1 MRVTKFKRA
10 INSIF
15 FVCSSIVFSQGVLA
29 MDLEGIKQQGVL
41 RHIGVPYANFVSYI
55 QKDNFQ
61 SLSGLDVD
69 LVKGFAASLGV
80 EYQFVPAKW
89 NNAIGKLTGQHA
101 QFKNNQTIFGDACA
115 IEGDIIANGVTI
127 LDWRTKL
134 ADFSNDYF
142 PSAVWL
148 VARSD
153 STLQPINPSSSI
165 NKDINTVKKLIKG
178 KDVLAMEHSCL
189 DPNLYDLYDTGANVI
204 LPHTEQK
211 LSEMVPAIMN
221 KDAESTL
228 LDVADTLIALEK
240 WPGEIKVIGPVS
252 QEQRMGAV
260 FRKDSPE
267 LRKAFNQYLDDIK
280 KDGSYLKLVEK
291 HYPSVSYFYSAY
303 FDYESVDNNSFNN
316 DSLNNVK
323 SGL

>member
-1 MRVTKFKRA
+1 MRVTKFKNTIKNILFMGSA
-10 INSIF
+10 LI
-15 FVCSSIVFSQGVLA
+15 FSQAALA
-29 MDLEGIKQQGVL
+29 IDLQEIKKQGVL
-41 RHIGVPYANFVSYI
+41 RHIGVPYANFLSYI
-55 QKDNFQ
+55 KKDDFEL
-61 SLSGLDVD
+61 LSGLDVE
-69 LVKGFAASLGV
+69 LVKGFAESLGV
-80 EYQFVPAKW
+80 EYQYVPAKW

-101 QFKNNQTIFGDACA
+101 QFKNNQTIIGDECV

-127 LDWRTKL
+127 LDWRAEL

-148 VARSD
+148 VARADSD
-153 STLQPINPSSSI
+153 LQPIHPTNSI
-165 NKDINTVKKLIKG
+165 DKDIKKVKRLING
-178 KDVLAMEHSCL
+178 RDVLAMEHSCL
-189 DPNLYDLYDTGANVI
+189 DPNLYNLYSTGANII
-204 LPHTEQK
+204 LPATERR
-211 LSEMVPAIMN
+211 LNEMVPAILN

-280 KDGSYLKLVEK
+280 KDGTYLQLVEK
-291 HYPSVSYFYSAY
+291 HYPSVSYFYSDY
-303 FDYESVDNNSFNN
+303 FDNTHK
-316 DSLNNVK
+316 L
-323 SGL
+323 GR